1 MDKSNIFLAQL
12 SMVMLSMVSIS
23 ALSATDTMDSASVTG
38 STVNSSVDSIPY
50 TITGPSNWFGN
61 STFDYGTDSPSGNL
75 NGKLVFTD
83 NDTSTYTFTFNSAL
97 DVTSIAVLELQKRT
111 GSSYIFTDT
120 TPSSSNSSV
129 SVMSS
134 SFDSS
139 SSTNAGSGLYSKTVN
154 LNWSGVTSFTVTT
167 SGAHFNAKLG
177 FDNLVASAPS
187 ADSDGALTAAS
198 GVSEPVSLATTVD
211 SSGEAIDLFDFTL
224 TDGGSG
230 DGLPLDVSQIVVNV
244 AGTASDAQRAK
255 ITYRLSGPD
264 ATHVTGVYNASA
276 DTLTFSGLSI
286 SVADGASEVYTLNAY
301 YHDNTG
307 ITEGSTLLLSLD
319 GDTDVTVSGSNT
331 QFGATT
337 AVNNGSGTTLEVTAT
352 ALAFTTQP
360 AGSVSG
366 SALTTQPIVRAQDA
380 FGNTDVDFTET
391 VTLTEASDGTLSGDS
406 VAAVNGVATFTA
418 LTYSATADQQSF
430 TVTANDQDGVGS
442 DLASVAANAVIAD
455 VVATQLVFE
464 TQPAPLSVN
473 SAEATSFTTVPVV
486 SAQDSVGVVDTG
498 YTTDITLSEVNG
510 AGTIVMTGTGDTDGS
525 AATVSITPAFGVA
538 TYTGLQATYTASGG
552 SSESFNI
559 RASSGGLTSV
569 DSSPLTAIVADND
582 ASLTAASGVSEPV
595 GLPTTADTTGEAVD
609 LFDFT
614 LTDGGT
620 ADGFPLEVSQIVVN
634 VAGTASDAQRAKIT
648 YRLSGPDATNVT
660 GVYNASADTL
670 TFSGLSISVADGA
683 SEVYTL
689 NAYYHDNTGITE
701 GNTLL
706 LSLDG
711 DTDVTVSGSNTQF
724 GATTAVNNGSG
735 TTLEVTA
742 TALAFTTQPAGS
754 VSGSAL
760 TTQPIV
766 RAQDAFGNTDV
777 DFTETVTLT
786 EASDGTLSGDSV
798 AAVNGVAT
806 FTALTYSATADQQSF
821 TVTANDQDGVGSDL
835 ASVAANAVI
844 ADVVATQLVFETQPA
859 PLSVKT
865 AEATSLT
872 TVPVI
877 SARDALNVVDSDYV
891 TGITLSEVNGAG
903 SAIMTVTG
911 DTDASIATVTV
922 TPDNGVATFT
932 ALQLTYTASGGS
944 SESFNIRA
952 SSGGLTSVDSS
963 PLTAIV
969 ADNDASLTAAS
980 GVSEPVGLPTT
991 ADTTG
996 EAVDL
1001 FDFTLTDGGTADGF
1015 PLEVSQIVVNVAG
1028 TASDAQRAKITYRL
1042 SGPDATN
1049 VTGVYNASAD
1059 TLTFS
1064 GLSISVA
1071 DGASEVY
1078 TLNAYYH
1085 DNTGITEG
1093 NTLLLSLD
1101 GDTDVTVSGSNT
1113 QFGATTAVNNGSG
1126 TTLEVTAT
1134 ALAFTMQ
1141 PAGSVSGSALTTQP
1155 IVRAQ
1160 DAFGN
1165 TDVDFTETVTLTE
1178 ASDGTLSGDS
1188 VAAVNGV
1195 ATFTALTYSATADQQ
1210 SFTVTANDQDGV
1222 GSDLASV
1229 AANAV
1234 IADVVATQLVF
1245 DAQPA
1250 PLSVKTAEATSL
1262 TTVPVISARDALNVV
1277 DSDYVTGITLS
1288 EVNGAGSAIM
1298 TVTGDT
1304 DASNATVTVTP
1315 DNGVATFTALQLTY
1329 TASGSIS
1336 EVFNLKA
1343 TSGELTLAIS
1353 EEMTG
1358 KVNTPPVFSNLDA
1371 TPEFTE
1377 DGSPVVIDSDAS
1389 VSDAELDALSGGAG
1403 NYDGATLTIERKGGA
1418 NANDLFANHGNLGV
1432 LTEGG
1437 ALTYNGTIVGTVTR
1451 NSSGT
1456 LVLTFNS
1463 NATTAMVNG
1472 VLQNITYQN
1481 EANEPAS
1488 SIVLS
1493 FTFNDGED
1501 NSTGTNEVSTTVTGR
1516 NDAPTLTA
1524 SALNSTYTENA
1535 EAVLLF
1541 NQAAASTIEN
1551 GQTFTGLVLT
1561 VSNVI
1566 DASEEVLTID
1576 GTLLELGSNAN
1587 GMTSTRNLAYSVVNT
1602 EQTSTITL
1610 SGMSLTQVQ
1619 LQALVN
1625 GITYFH
1631 SSDHPSVDKS
1641 RVVTLV
1647 ALTDSG
1653 ESSGDNIN
1661 TAALSVSSTVTV
1673 AEIND
1678 VPVITGLVPSFAA
1691 IEDEI
1696 SNIDLSAIV
1705 VSDAEGDEVTLVF
1718 QVSSGRL
1725 TVAGGNGVTNG
1736 VTVSGSGTASV
1747 MLTGAAEDIN
1757 LWLDGTNQIHYTSA
1771 ANSNGNVVLT
1781 VTPSDT
1787 DDGST
1792 ATSVVVVGSV
1802 NDAPTISGTP
1812 TTTVEE
1818 DSAYRFTPLAN
1829 DIEND
1834 TLSFSI
1840 TNKPSWASFD
1850 TVTGELSGTPKNAHV
1865 GTTAGIV
1872 ISVSDGQITSSLPAF
1887 SLVVTNVND
1896 GPVAENDRFTF
1907 PVTENGIYTL
1917 DVLQNDIDVD
1927 DGDVMALSW
1936 VSTDQGSTSISEGA
1950 ITLTTTHIG
1959 LVNLRY
1965 GIVDGNG
1972 GSATGEAIVIIEPSS
1987 TKAPVVTAAADI
1999 TVNATGLFTKVNLG
2013 VATAIDSQGNALPVS
2028 LIDSDS
2034 FFEPGL
2040 HTVYWRATDAEG
2052 NEGRD
2057 SQLVTVNPLITIGK
2071 DDITTEGSTHRVGV
2085 YLNGEAPS
2093 YPVSVDYTV
2102 SGSADASD
2110 HSLTNGQVVISHGTE
2125 GYIEFA
2131 VNDDSVN
2138 EGIETLVISLVDSMN
2153 LGSKSSYTLTISES
2167 NIAPEVSV
2175 SVSQNDQ
2182 TRSIIENS
2190 DQVVTVATT
2199 VTDANQGDSHSY
2211 RWINDNA
2218 QLANISNDATQFV
2231 FSPESLEA
2239 GIYRIQVEVTDSASA
2254 VVTRDVYIEVV
2265 EQLETLVSGQDSDGD
2280 LIPDVE
2286 EGLGDSDNDGI
2297 PDYQDAISE
2306 CNVVQEQALESHY
2319 YLVEGEPGV
2328 CLRKGITL
2336 ASNETGGL
2344 LLLNNELSDDLEARN
2359 IGGIFDFV
2367 AYGLPTPGQTY
2378 QIVFPQRL
2386 PIPASAIYRK
2396 YRDNL
2401 GWIDFV
2407 TNSENFVSSTQGEA
2421 GYCPPPGDESW
2432 SRGLTEGHWCVQL
2445 TVQDGGPNDDDGIEN
2460 GTIVD
2465 PGGVATIS
2473 SNTLPTA
2480 VNDNVYVAL
2489 NSSVTVDV
2497 LSNDGDADNDT
2508 LSVVSATATFGSVSI
2523 EQNQVVYRAAQGF
2536 YGTDTIRYGVSD
2548 GNGGTAYA
2556 DVTVNVTPTAG
2567 SKVSNSAGGGSLGV
2581 TVVLLLGMLSMMRH
2595 CERVFLGGFLSLIC
2609 FTSQAS
2615 WFVNGDVGMSLA
2627 DGRSSAYDEYLQS
2640 QDSTDIMWSF
2650 GLGYQFADRWAISG
2664 RYLDLGEGSA
2674 TLDHDVNLPPSE
2686 YHARVAKVTPVLA
2699 KGFALDIQYKLFHEN
2714 NASVNAIVGG
2724 FAWEVDYKS
2733 EYQGETIK
2741 SSDDGI
2747 DPYVGLGLDYQFAES
2762 WSAGWQIT
2770 RYFIDVND
2778 VTTFSANLRYHF
2790 GD

>member
-12 SMVMLSMVSIS
+12 SMVMLSMVSFS

-38 STVNSSVDSIPY
+38 STVNSSVDSISY
-50 TITGPSNWFGN
+50 TITSPSNWHGG
-61 STFDYGTDSPSGNL
+61 STFNYGTDSPSGNL
-75 NGKLVFTD
+75 NGNLVFTA

-97 DVTSIAVLELQKRT
+97 DITSIAVLELQKRT

-129 SVMSS
+129 SVTSA

-139 SSTNAGSGLYSKTVN
+139 SSSTIGPGFYSKTVN

-167 SGAHFNAKLG
+167 SGMHFNAQLG

-187 ADSDGALTAAS
+187 ADSDGALTAAN

-211 SSGEAIDLFDFTL
+211 SSGEAINLFDFTL

-255 ITYRLSGPD
+255 IS
-264 ATHVTGVYNASA
+264 
-276 DTLTFSGLSI
+276 
-286 SVADGASEVYTLNAY
+286 
-301 YHDNTG
+301 
-307 ITEGSTLLLSLD
+307 
-319 GDTDVTVSGSNT
+319 
-331 QFGATT
+331 
-337 AVNNGSGTTLEVTAT
+337 
-352 ALAFTTQP
+352 
-360 AGSVSG
+360 
-366 SALTTQPIVRAQDA
+366 
-380 FGNTDVDFTET
+380 
-391 VTLTEASDGTLSGDS
+391 
-406 VAAVNGVATFTA
+406 
-418 LTYSATADQQSF
+418 
-430 TVTANDQDGVGS
+430 
-442 DLASVAANAVIAD
+442 
-455 VVATQLVFE
+455 
-464 TQPAPLSVN
+464 
-473 SAEATSFTTVPVV
+473 
-486 SAQDSVGVVDTG
+486 
-498 YTTDITLSEVNG
+498 
-510 AGTIVMTGTGDTDGS
+510 
-525 AATVSITPAFGVA
+525 
-538 TYTGLQATYTASGG
+538 
-552 SSESFNI
+552 
-559 RASSGGLTSV
+559 
-569 DSSPLTAIVADND
+569 
-582 ASLTAASGVSEPV
+582 
-595 GLPTTADTTGEAVD
+595 
-609 LFDFT
+609 
-614 LTDGGT
+614 
-620 ADGFPLEVSQIVVN
+620 
-634 VAGTASDAQRAKIT
+634 

-911 DTDASIATVTV
+911 DTDASNATVTV

-1028 TASDAQRAKITYRL
+1028 TASDAQRAKISYRL

-1134 ALAFTMQ
+1134 ALAFTTQ

-1245 DAQPA
+1245 ETQPA

-1304 DASNATVTVTP
+1304 DASSATVTIAP

-1329 TASGSIS
+1329 TASGLIS

-1353 EEMTG
+1353 EDMTG

-1501 NSTGTNEVSTTVTGR
+1501 NSTGTNEVTTTVTGR
-1516 NDAPTLTA
+1516 NDAPTLTVTVTNPTFIEGGEAVALYQGSDVSTVESDQSLVGFVLTVSNVSDTSEEALMVSGHSVALNHGQTGSVGEFDFVVSLVDNIATVSFNGATLTEEAFQDLVNGIRYLNGSEDPSVDIRRVVTIAAVTDSGSENATATLALASNVTLVAINDAPTLKA

-1631 SSDHPSVDKS
+1631 SSDHPSVDKP

-1661 TAALSVSSTVTV
+1661 TAALSVSSTVAV

-1771 ANSNGNVVLT
+1771 ANSNGNVVLM

-1829 DIEND
+1829 DIEID

-2190 DQVVTVATT
+2190 DQVVTVTTT

-2306 CNVVQEQALESHY
+2306 CNVVQEQALESHH

-2465 PGGVATIS
+2465 PGGVATTS
-2473 SNTLPTA
+2473 SNTLPNA

-2595 CERVFLGGFLSLIC
+2595 CGRVFLGGFLSLIC

-2627 DGRSSAYDEYLQS
+2627 DGRSSAYDEFLQS

-2674 TLDHDVNLPPSE
+2674 TLDHDVSLPPSE

-2747 DPYVGLGLDYQFAES
+2747 DPYVGLGLDYQFAER